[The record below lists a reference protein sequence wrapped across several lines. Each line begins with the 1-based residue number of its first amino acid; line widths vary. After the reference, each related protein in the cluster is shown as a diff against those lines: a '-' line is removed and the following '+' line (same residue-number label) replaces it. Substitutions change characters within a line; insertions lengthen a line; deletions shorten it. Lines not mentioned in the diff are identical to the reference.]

1 MSEGDFFVIIQIVP
15 IREVNVM
22 NGFKKVGK
30 EVLMISTGKDN
41 LRNGEGSFIRL
52 KNGDILHIYT
62 AYFGDSAEDHAS
74 AKLCG
79 VISSDEGESFNAPF
93 VVLEMAK
100 DAQNVMSVSLLRMG
114 NGDIG
119 LFYIEKYA
127 RADAIVDRYL
137 LVRSSDEG
145 KTWSAPTHCIDD
157 GDYYVINNDRV
168 VMLSNGNIIIPAAY
182 HQMYTGNAASHFEGK
197 GRGCYFVSRDDGR
210 SFEKLDVDLVSPFI
224 EISKGLQ
231 EPGVYQFEDGR
242 LWTWYR
248 TNLGFQ
254 FEAFSDDGGKS
265 WSELRP
271 NLFFTSPRSP
281 LQVKRAGKYTVA
293 VFNPI
298 PRNAATLK
306 RFGMDRT
313 PLMLS
318 VSEDGG
324 ATFVRSYLLED
335 DPDNAYSY
343 PAIIEGEDYLLVSY
357 YYSNGGEIDLNSTK
371 ITKVRFEEI
380 AD

>member
-1 MSEGDFFVIIQIVP
+1 ME
-15 IREVNVM
+15 NL
-22 NGFKKVGK
+22 KKVGK
-30 EVLMISTGKDN
+30 EVLFLATGN
-41 LRNGEGSFIRL
+41 NNPRNGEGSFIRL
-52 KNGDILHIYT
+52 KNGGILHVYT
-62 AYFGDSAEDHAS
+62 AYFGDDFEDHCP

-79 VISSDEGESFNAPF
+79 VISGDEGESWSLPF
-93 VVLEMAK
+93 TVLEMSE

-119 LFYIEKYA
+119 LFYIEKYV
-127 RADAIVDRYL
+127 RGEAIVDRYL

-145 KTWSAPTHCIDD
+145 KSWGRSTPCIDD

-168 VMLSNGNIIIPAAY
+168 VMLLDGTIVIPAAY

-197 GRGCYFVSRDDGR
+197 GRGCYFVSRDDGK
-210 SFEKLDVDLVSPFI
+210 SFEKLNVDLVSPFI

-242 LWTWYR
+242 VWTWYR

-254 FEAFSDDGGKS
+254 FEAFSEDGCNT

-281 LQVKRAGKYTVA
+281 LQVKKVGKYTVA

-298 PRNAATLK
+298 PRNATTAK

-313 PLMLS
+313 PLMLA
-318 VSEDGG
+318 VSEDDGKS
-324 ATFVRSYLLED
+324 FIRSYLLED

-357 YYSNGGEIDLNSTK
+357 YHSNGGEIDLNSTK

-380 AD
+380 AE